1 MVQLLRIWAFTSG
14 GMDSIPGKGTKIP
27 QASWHGQKQNKT
39 KKTSHINMG
48 MLGSDKTILFV
59 HKIHTC
65 T

>member
-1 MVQLLRIWAFTSG
+1 MVQLSWVQYLVRELKSHKPH
-14 GMDSIPGKGTKIP
+14 GM
-27 QASWHGQKQNKT
+27 AQNKT
-39 KKTSHINMG
+39 KQNKKTSHISMG